1 MGNRYLIVGGVAG
14 GASAAARLRR
24 LGEDDEIIM
33 FEKGPDV
40 SFSNCSLPYRLSG
53 EVANT
58 EDLIMMN
65 PELFKGQ
72 YNIDARVNNEVLSI
86 DREKKEVEVKN
97 LLDGTTYRESYDKL
111 ILSPGAKPVVPNL
124 PGIEKANVFTVRNVV
139 DIDKL
144 HRFIEKTNPSRI
156 TVIGGGFI
164 GIEVMENLVEVGHKV
179 TLVQS
184 PPQILN
190 QIDPDMVQILHKEI
204 IDHGVELIL
213 GDRVVGFDT
222 NKAILK
228 SGKEIES
235 EVVIMSIGIVP
246 VTDIA
251 VNAGLELGKTGAIKV
266 DPNYLTN
273 DPDIYAVGD
282 AIEVYNSL
290 TQASTKLSL
299 AGPALKQARSVAD
312 HIHGRKINNTGYIGS
327 SVVKVF
333 NFNAANTGLSE
344 KMLEKLDIDYDWI
357 EIIPKDKVGIM
368 PDAEEL
374 GFKLIFEKP
383 TGRILGAQAIGR
395 GNVDKRIDVIA
406 TAIKFGG
413 TIEDLPDLELCYAP
427 PFGTGKDAINFAGY
441 VASNLLNGDFKQI
454 SFTKVRELVE
464 EGAYILD
471 VRETYEYEDEGHIL
485 GAKNIPMSEVRDR
498 IEEIPRDEP
507 VYIHCR
513 SGQRSYNI
521 VLMLQAK
528 GYKNIINISG
538 GFIGLRAYEY
548 FTDITTNRKPIMDQ
562 YVFKYGV
569 VEKTPV

>member
-1 MGNRYLIVGGVAG
+1 MGNKYVIVGGAAG

-24 LGEDDEIIM
+24 LGEEDEIIM

-53 EVANT
+53 EVART

-72 YNIDARVNNEVLSI
+72 YNIDARVNSEVIAI
-86 DREKKEVEVKN
+86 DREKKEVEVKH
-97 LLDGTTYRESYDKL
+97 LLDGTTYKESYDKL
-111 ILSPGAKPVVPNL
+111 ILSPGAKPILPQL

-144 HRFIEKTNPSRI
+144 DKFIKKINPSRI

-164 GIEVMENLVEVGHKV
+164 GIEVMENLVEAGHKV

-184 PPQILN
+184 PPQILS
-190 QIDPDMVQILHKEI
+190 QLDEDMVQILHKEI

-213 GDRVVGFDT
+213 GDRVTAFDT

-228 SGKEIES
+228 SGKEIET
-235 EVVIMSIGIVP
+235 EVIVMSIGIVP

-251 VNAGLELGKTGAIKV
+251 QEAGLVLGKTGAIKV
-266 DPNYLTN
+266 DSNYLTN

-290 TQASTKLSL
+290 TQEHTKLSL

-344 KMLEKLDIDYDWI
+344 KMLAKLNIDYDWI

-374 GFKLIFEKP
+374 GFKVIFEKP

-406 TAIKFGG
+406 TAIKFGA
-413 TIEDLPDLELCYAP
+413 IVDDLPDLELCYAP
-427 PFGTGKDAINFAGY
+427 PFGTGKDAINYAGY

-454 SFTKVRELVE
+454 SYTKIRGLVE
-464 EGAYILD
+464 KGAYILD
-471 VRETYEYEDEGHIL
+471 VREAYECEDEGYIL
-485 GAKNIPMSEVRDR
+485 GSTHIPMSEMRDR
-498 IEEIPRDEP
+498 VEEVPKDEP
-507 VYIHCR
+507 VYVHCR
-513 SGQRSYNI
+513 SGQRSYNV
-521 VLMLQAK
+521 VLLLQAK
-528 GYKNIINISG
+528 GYKNVTNISG

-548 FTDITTNRKPIMDQ
+548 FTDVTNGRKPIVD
-562 YVFKYGV
+562 KYGFP
-569 VEKTPV
+569 E